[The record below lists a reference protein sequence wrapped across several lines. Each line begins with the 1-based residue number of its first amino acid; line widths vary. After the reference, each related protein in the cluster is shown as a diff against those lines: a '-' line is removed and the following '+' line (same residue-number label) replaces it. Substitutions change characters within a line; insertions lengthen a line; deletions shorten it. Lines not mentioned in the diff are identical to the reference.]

1 MTEYSDQAKAGA
13 AQEEVAKKCQ
23 ENAKTQSYRKAQMGK
38 CTDIMREEM
47 TVEQKKTK
55 NWDGNE
61 KANKSKAFFCESQV
75 TTS

>member
-55 NWDGNE
+55 N
-61 KANKSKAFFCESQV
+61 
-75 TTS
+75 